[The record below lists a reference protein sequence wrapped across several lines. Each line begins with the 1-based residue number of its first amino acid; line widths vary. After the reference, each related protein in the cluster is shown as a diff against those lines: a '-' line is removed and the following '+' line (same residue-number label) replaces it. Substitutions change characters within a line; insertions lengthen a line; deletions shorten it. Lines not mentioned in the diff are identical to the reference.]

1 MKEEVTI
8 LVADRNRHIREFL
21 RRELTDQGYYVRL
34 AKSGREILKWI
45 YSHEPFHLLILD
57 PYLPDIK
64 EVAILEELNDRI
76 SALPV
81 ILHAF
86 HLDHSSHLNT
96 LKQWVFVEKTGN
108 SIERLKEVISEM
120 SIRFSAYN
128 HTERS
133 YKCGDSDP
141 GNGVGSL

>member
-21 RRELTDQGYYVRL
+21 RRELTEQGYRVRL
-34 AKSGREILKWI
+34 AKNGREILKWI

-57 PYLPDIK
+57 PDLPDAK
-64 EVAILEELNDRI
+64 EVAVLEELNDRI
-76 SALPV
+76 PALPV

-86 HLDHSSHLNT
+86 HSDYNNHLKA
-96 LKQWVFVEKTGN
+96 LEQWVFVEKVGN

-120 SIRFSAYN
+120 LRI
-128 HTERS
+128 
-133 YKCGDSDP
+133 
-141 GNGVGSL
+141 

>member
-21 RRELTDQGYYVRL
+21 RRELTDQGYHVRL
-34 AKSGREILKWI
+34 AKSGREVLKWI

-57 PYLPDIK
+57 PDLPDAK

-76 SALPV
+76 PALPV
-81 ILHAF
+81 ILHAYHF
-86 HLDHSSHLNT
+86 DSSSHLKA
-96 LKQWVFVEKTGN
+96 LKQWVFVEKVGD

-120 SIRFSAYN
+120 LRI
-128 HTERS
+128 
-133 YKCGDSDP
+133 
-141 GNGVGSL
+141 

>member
-21 RRELTDQGYYVRL
+21 RRELTEQGYHVRL

-57 PYLPDIK
+57 PDLPDAK

-76 SALPV
+76 PALPV

-86 HLDHSSHLNT
+86 PSDCSSPLIALN
-96 LKQWVFVEKTGN
+96 QAVFVEKVGN

-120 SIRFSAYN
+120 LRI
-128 HTERS
+128 
-133 YKCGDSDP
+133 
-141 GNGVGSL
+141 